1 MHNNPSNLIVAVSEA
16 LGRRLDKRKFM
27 DRLIMQ
33 KGCYILNTWGFGPF
47 YKYRLYIRGPYSS
60 ELADDYYEI
69 KRLNNSTDIPV
80 DAIDELSKIFSKGV
94 DYTEAYATVLLVKRN
109 NPDRS
114 NADILKKS
122 MEIKPHLKN
131 EVREACS
138 SILT

>member
-33 KGCYILNTWGFGPF
+33 KGCYILNSWGFGPF

-69 KRLNNSTDIPV
+69 KRLNNSTDIPA
-80 DAIDELSKIFSKGV
+80 DAIDELSKIMSKGV

>member
-1 MHNNPSNLIVAVSEA
+1 MHNNPNNLIVAVSEA

-33 KGCYILNTWGFGPF
+33 KGCYILNSWGFGPF

-80 DAIDELSKIFSKGV
+80 DAIDELSKILSKGV

-114 NADILKKS
+114 NADVLKKS
-122 MEIKPHLKN
+122 MEIKPHLDN

>member
-33 KGCYILNTWGFGPF
+33 KGCYILNSWGFGPF

-60 ELADDYYEI
+60 ELADDYYELKKI
-69 KRLNNSTDIPV
+69 GDSTDIPDNV
-80 DAIDELSKIFSKGV
+80 ILGLSEILAKGIE
-94 DYTEAYATVLLVKRN
+94 YTEAYATVLLVKTV
-109 NPDRS
+109 NPGCSDS
-114 NADILKKS
+114 EI
-122 MEIKPHLKN
+122 METAMRIKPKLKN
-131 EVREACS
+131 EVAEACS

>member
-33 KGCYILNTWGFGPF
+33 KGCYILNSWGFGPF

-80 DAIDELSKIFSKGV
+80 DAIDELSKILSKGV